1 LLEQLFPEADTHNFK
16 GTLTVKAAGGKIVG
30 TVIEIGLQPG
40 QFTALPVAELR

>member
-1 LLEQLFPEADTHNFK
+1 
-16 GTLTVKAAGGKIVG
+16 VKAAGGKIVG